1 LDTKSVGGWRLRA
14 GDSQAPSLLIREEPI
29 LQPST
34 PLLLVHALLLLD
46 DFDGPIDQNLLVG
59 IGSMDDTKELIS

>member
-1 LDTKSVGGWRLRA
+1 
-14 GDSQAPSLLIREEPI
+14 
-29 LQPST
+29 
-34 PLLLVHALLLLD
+34 LVHALLLLD